1 PAAVLAC
8 AGPAR
13 YYLIG
18 YKVMAT
24 LTLLRSRPPVHHAVP
39 HPARTQERILAA
51 ALREFSEKG
60 FAGARVD
67 RIARRAR
74 VNKRMLYHYFGN
86 KERLFREILARKVRE
101 RAAWAVTAPDD
112 AAESLAFWFDTA
124 CRDRDWVRLMER
136 EALGR
141 AEHAVNGYAER
152 RAAFR
157 QRVAQVG
164 ARQARGLPRAD
175 VDPGHLLLAMVALT
189 TFPAAFPQFT
199 RLLTGLRPTDQAFV
213 TRHSAFLRRLA
224 DGLRPLRHRQAAEAR
239 R

>member
-1 PAAVLAC
+1 
-8 AGPAR
+8 
-13 YYLIG
+13 
-18 YKVMAT
+18 MAT
-24 LTLLRSRPPVHHAVP
+24 VTLLRSRPRVHHAVR

-86 KERLFREILARKVRE
+86 KESLFREILARKVRE

-124 CRDRDWVRLMER
+124 CRDRDWVRLMEW

-141 AEHAVNGYAER
+141 AEHAVNGDAER
-152 RAAFR
+152 RAAF
-157 QRVAQVG
+157 QQGVAQVG
-164 ARQARGLPRAD
+164 ERQARGLLRAD

-199 RLLTGLRPTDQAFV
+199 RLLTGLRPTDEAFV